1 MEPVSLVFY
10 AVVCGLLSVFAPN
23 FGGVMPR
30 MAIGAVV
37 GIVAAVSLPFLRGA
51 VLGY

>member
-1 MEPVSLVFY
+1 MEPVSLIFY
-10 AVVCGLLSVFAPN
+10 AVICGLLSVFAPN

-37 GIVAAVSLPFLRGA
+37 GIAAAATLPFLRDMM
-51 VLGY
+51 VGY